1 MNASL
6 IDLNGKEIKQVPLPS
21 QFEEELRPD
30 VIRRACH
37 SERSFK
43 LQPKGNF
50 PMAGMQ
56 TTAEYYGRRHAW
68 RQTINTGRS
77 RLPREKLPGGR
88 SGRVLRVPHA
98 VKGRRAHPPKPEKI
112 IIERINVKE
121 KNLAI
126 RSAIS
131 ATAKRDAIASRG
143 HIVPEKTRL
152 PLIVDNSLESVKKTS
167 DVKKVLETMGLAADL
182 NRAAEGRRL
191 RSGRARLRKG
201 GYRTPKSALIVVGT
215 DNGVWKASRNIPGVE
230 VLQVD
235 KLSAEALAPGGV
247 PGRLTIWTEGAL
259 QKLQS
264 QSLYC

>member
-1 MNASL
+1 MNASVIGL
-6 IDLNGKEIKQVPLPS
+6 DGKEEKQIGLPP

-37 SERSFK
+37 SERTFK

-50 PMAGMQ
+50 PMAGLQ
-56 TTAEYYGRRHAW
+56 NTAEYYGRRHAW

-112 IIERINVKE
+112 IIERINLKE

-126 RSAIS
+126 RSAIA
-131 ATAKRDAIASRG
+131 ATGRRESVATRG
-143 HIVPEKTRL
+143 HLFPATIKF
-152 PLIVDNSLESVKKTS
+152 PLVINNSLESVKKTG
-167 DVKKVLETMGLAADL
+167 DVKKVLETIGVSGDL
-182 NRAAEGRRL
+182 NRAREGRSL

-215 DNGVWKASRNIPGVE
+215 DKGVWKASRNIPGVE
-230 VLQVD
+230 VLSVD
-235 KLSAEALAPGGV
+235 KLTAESLAPGGV
-247 PGRLTIWTEGAL
+247 AGRLTIWTEDAL
-259 QKLQS
+259 QKLKAE
-264 QSLYC
+264 SLYQ